1 MFYEI
6 SFQFA
11 LLLLTFIL
19 YQIKV
24 KSFPELLPA
33 PEVESVCCLDC
44 FGKKGSAMT
53 HITRRSFLK
62 ASVAAGAAALVS
74 GAALP
79 AAAAG
84 AASSA
89 VTPAA
94 SASSEAEEEN
104 CLFSSASVTDA
115 ALPQGGWQGQPT
127 FPDWAGYVDDTLA
140 MNGMYTFYGYSGQGT
155 LYICPAAGVT
165 SFVFFINNH
174 KVDTSKMAGGGTW
187 AVDISACTV
196 NGLNTF
202 QIGCIQ
208 PAGQTIQVFI
218 PYPTV
223 IQGKPSDVGLN
234 TAVLDAIDAIVSAD
248 VARGF
253 PSAQMAIVKDGRMIY
268 QKAWGTVNAYNP
280 DGTPKTDSPAVTND
294 TMYDLASNT
303 KMYSVNYAMQYL
315 VTQGQVKLDT
325 KIADL
330 LGSAFVDSTI
340 DITYSGYDNPGLETV
355 KQWKSQ
361 LTIRD
366 VLRHQAGFPADP
378 QYYNDG
384 FDQSTQK
391 NAPGVT
397 NVLYSGAGGDEA
409 TRQRTL
415 QVICMTPLMYQ
426 PGTKTLYSDVDY
438 MLLDFVIEQVTGTR
452 LDDFLSAH
460 FWQPMGLTHV
470 TYQPLKHGFSP
481 NDCAA
486 TELNGDTR
494 DGSISFAGART
505 ATIQGEV
512 HDGKAYHC
520 MAGVSGHAGLFA
532 SASDLAILASVMLTG
547 GYGNLSFFSRNVM
560 DTFTA
565 PKIESAATWG
575 LGWWREA
582 DLGRP
587 WYFGTQSSSGTVG
600 HQGWTGTLTFIDPAE
615 HLVVV
620 YLTNKINSR
629 LTDTAASVTQ
639 FNGNW
644 YTASTLGFVAQLL
657 YQGFKSRAGSPDAA
671 LDAMLADMASE
682 HFKLVDPDFTTG
694 HPRVQSAYALLEVL
708 VDRACNTLRPG
719 PHAYAQDAL
728 NLLDPVRD
736 ADELAALR
744 QRL

>member
-89 VTPAA
+89 VTPA
-94 SASSEAEEEN
+94 SSEAEEEN
-104 CLFSSASVTDA
+104 CLFSSASVTAA

-294 TMYDLASNT
+294 TLYDLASNT

-682 HFKLVDPDFTTG
+682 HFKLVDPGFTAG

>member
-1 MFYEI
+1 
-6 SFQFA
+6 
-11 LLLLTFIL
+11 
-19 YQIKV
+19 
-24 KSFPELLPA
+24 
-33 PEVESVCCLDC
+33 
-44 FGKKGSAMT
+44 
-53 HITRRSFLK
+53 
-62 ASVAAGAAALVS
+62 
-74 GAALP
+74 
-79 AAAAG
+79 
-84 AASSA
+84 
-89 VTPAA
+89 
-94 SASSEAEEEN
+94 
-104 CLFSSASVTDA
+104 
-115 ALPQGGWQGQPT
+115 
-127 FPDWAGYVDDTLA
+127 
-140 MNGMYTFYGYSGQGT
+140 
-155 LYICPAAGVT
+155 
-165 SFVFFINNH
+165 
-174 KVDTSKMAGGGTW
+174 
-187 AVDISACTV
+187 
-196 NGLNTF
+196 
-202 QIGCIQ
+202 
-208 PAGQTIQVFI
+208 
-218 PYPTV
+218 
-223 IQGKPSDVGLN
+223 
-234 TAVLDAIDAIVSAD
+234 
-248 VARGF
+248 
-253 PSAQMAIVKDGRMIY
+253 
-268 QKAWGTVNAYNP
+268 
-280 DGTPKTDSPAVTND
+280 
-294 TMYDLASNT
+294 
-303 KMYSVNYAMQYL
+303 MYSVNYAMQYL

-505 ATIQGEV
+505 ATIQGKV

-682 HFKLVDPDFTTG
+682 HFKLVDPGFTAG